1 MANQAIIQ
9 AAGAAYKPVQ
19 GQYDISGFVNG
30 IASVAQGLVARQKLI
45 SARESSADKLY
56 IKTDNKIIQAKVL
69 NIKEQYKNFNITEKE
84 YQAEILKVKND
95 ILTVDKI
102 NKRLN
107 DVNKDGLALNAG
119 PVEENYFLGL
129 KDGSLTDN
137 ATVKINTKYGTYDY
151 STFFEYNEDGNLTV
165 MDPEGVMVPLDELYA
180 ISEKM
185 PTKALK
191 KEYNKTIRSWQKE
204 DFKAGTES
212 KWSSKKN
219 DFMNYVVD
227 DLFGNGENKSV
238 MYTSLID
245 NNLGFDFTN
254 PNDVTKNFNWHDFYI
269 KEGLTPDQLKKY
281 NNTLNG
287 YDKDVQEKAKGIVLK
302 QIMDEDDN
310 LMTDV
315 KKFLNQM
322 IEFKKP
328 IKENVVPIVSEPTA
342 FSGFEV
348 KGKLNRTNSK
358 ELAIIS
364 SLETAFDEAGDDALI
379 RDGGVEVGGVVTEAK
394 GGKIQLVRAPDEDGS
409 KVYYFRQD
417 REGETNNQGQPL
429 PEKRLGPN
437 FVADGITREGYKKLM
452 LEVIQN
458 AGVSFGGEVSIY
470 GQYKYYLENTEF

>member
-1 MANQAIIQ
+1 MANQAIIN

-56 IKTDNKIIQAKVL
+56 LKTDNKIIQAKVL

-95 ILTVDKI
+95 ILTVEKI
-102 NKRLN
+102 NKRFN
-107 DVNKDGLALNAG
+107 DINKDGLALNAG
-119 PVEENYFLGL
+119 PVEENYFLGV

-137 ATVKINTKYGTYDY
+137 STVKINTKLGSYEL
-151 STFFEYNEDGNLTV
+151 STFFEYNKSGNLTV
-165 MDPEGVMVPLDELYA
+165 MDPEGIFVPVDELYA

-185 PTKALK
+185 PTKTLK
-191 KEYNKTIRSWQKE
+191 KEYNKTIRSWQKRN
-204 DFKAGTES
+204 FKSGTES
-212 KWSSKKN
+212 KWSSEKN
-219 DFMNYVVD
+219 EFMNYIVD
-227 DLFGNGENKSV
+227 DLFGSGENKNV

-254 PNDVTKNFNWHDFYI
+254 SNDVTKNFNWHDFYI
-269 KEGLTPDQLKKY
+269 KEGLTEDQLEKY
-281 NNTLNG
+281 NNTLGG
-287 YDKDVQEKAKGIVLK
+287 YNKDVQEKAKGIVLK

-328 IKENVVPIVSEPTA
+328 IKETIIPIVSEPTVY
-342 FSGFEV
+342 SGFEV
-348 KGKLNRTNSK
+348 KGKLNKTNGK
-358 ELAIIS
+358 ELAIIN
-364 SLETAFDEAGDDALI
+364 SLETAIDEAFTSEANVGD
-379 RDGGVEVGGVVTEAK
+379 VVTEAK
-394 GGKIQLVRAPDEDGS
+394 GGKIQLVRAEDEDGD
-409 KVYYFRQD
+409 KVYYFRHD

-429 PEKRLGPN
+429 PEKRLGPD
-437 FVADGITREGYKKLM
+437 FVIEGLSREGYRKLM
-452 LEVIQN
+452 LEVIQG
-458 AGVSFGGEVSIY
+458 AGVSFGGATSIY